1 MLAEFSV
8 YPMQWEH
15 ADDDRKTVVDALER
29 AGVAYRLG
37 PLSITVEGSWEQLME
52 ALRQC
57 HQAAARDHARV
68 VTRLVIDDRKSQPHT
83 LVDMFSEFEMERR
96 AGTAARASL
105 PLAIDDV
112 EEASIESFPASDAPA
127 WTPITRS

>member
-15 ADDDRKTVVDALER
+15 SEEDRQSVVEALEQ

-37 PLSITVEGSWEQLME
+37 PLSIAVEGTWDQVME
-52 ALRQC
+52 AVQQC
-57 HQAAARDHARV
+57 HRSAARDHARV
-68 VTRLVIDDRKSQPHT
+68 VTRLVIDDRKSQPLH
-83 LVDMFSEFEMERR
+83 LPEMSSEIERVRRSAAEHAIQR
-96 AGTAARASL
+96 A
-105 PLAIDDV
+105 PYDDV

-127 WTPITRS
+127 WTLVTRS